1 MSETLLPT
9 TSLPTTSEYR
19 QPALPAWGR
28 RIGFGEPQF
37 CRVMDFLTDEATLL
51 DESRLEE
58 WLTLL
63 ADDLRYTMPVRR
75 TTGRGGES
83 VDPQM
88 LHFDDDLMSIKLRVW
103 RVTRSEFAYAENP
116 ASRNRRYISNV
127 QVHETD
133 TADELAVR
141 SYELVTRSRWDLPTY
156 DFLSLQRDDVLRVD
170 DSAEGLG
177 FKLVR
182 RTILTDEVVV
192 GSSNI
197 SIML

>member
-1 MSETLLPT
+1 MSPA
-9 TSLPTTSEYR
+9 SQVVPAPADYR
-19 QPALPAWGR
+19 QPAVGAWGAR
-28 RIGFGEPQF
+28 LRFGEPRF
-37 CRVMDFLTDEATLL
+37 CEVMDFLTDEATLL

-58 WLTLL
+58 WLLLL

-83 VDPQM
+83 VDPRM
-88 LHFDDDLMSIKLRVW
+88 LHFDDDLMSVKLRVW
-103 RVTRSEFAYAENP
+103 RVTRSEYAYAENP

-127 QVHETD
+127 QVYETD
-133 TADELAVR
+133 TPDELAVR
-141 SYELVTRSRWDLPTY
+141 SYELVTRSRWDSPTY
-156 DFLSLQRDDVLRVD
+156 DFLSLQRDDVIRRHD
-170 DSAEGLG
+170 DSPSG

-182 RTILTDEVVV
+182 RVILTDEVVV